1 MNTIKYGAAMLFLT
15 AQSLAITPINGGAIS
30 GGTPV
35 TINISDGDQTDP
47 HVSGDIAA
55 YTDIAGSSIRYFN
68 FATHVDA
75 AIPTTPDVIDIL
87 SDVSGSRIAF
97 SRIEIDRNALM
108 VFDTSTA
115 TLTEIDPHAG
125 TNRYITAIG
134 GNTVA
139 FIDFG
144 SLGVVSPGQGDVYAY
159 DLSTSTLQ
167 AISNDPAAEDNPN
180 VSPDGNVI
188 VWERCPISLTNCDIL
203 QAVRNGGSWTVSV
216 VAGSSD
222 PEGNPDTN
230 GTLVVYDAAHP
241 ASPTGQDIYFV
252 PVAGGATTQLEI
264 PGDQQNPSISGGVI
278 AFESR
283 ATPTSDTDI
292 FLYVIATNTLWQV
305 TNTPGVDETLS
316 DVTVLPNGQVRIVWA
331 ANDGVQGTQNI
342 YATTF
347 SLPASC
353 RQVVLDAS
361 VTMPI
366 SQKYALFVRPPT
378 YVDAV
383 VSPTPPLPF
392 LLPAKLPVVRGNAST
407 GLSEL
412 LVLHGTAL
420 TGCLYQG
427 ADAGSDY
434 NLLLCIPTMTAG
446 SQITGNTIGLRV
458 LSGSSSPTAAVTT
471 EVRVPLQDA
480 SCAH

>member
-1 MNTIKYGAAMLFLT
+1 MNKLKDFVAGLAATAGLV
-15 AQSLAITPINGGAIS
+15 AQSLAITPVNGGAIS

-35 TINISDGDQTDP
+35 TINSSNGDQTDP

-55 YTDIAGSSIRYFN
+55 YTDLAGSTIRYFN

-97 SRIEIDRNALM
+97 SRIEVDRNALM
-108 VFDTSTA
+108 VFDTDTA
-115 TLTEIDPHAG
+115 TLTEILPNPG
-125 TNRYITAIG
+125 TNRIGAAIG

-139 FIDFG
+139 YVDQSVG
-144 SLGVVSPGQGDVYAY
+144 NGDVYAY
-159 DLSTSTLQ
+159 DLSTSAWWT
-167 AISNDPAAEDNPN
+167 IGNDPAAEGNPN

-188 VWERCPISLTNCDIL
+188 VWERCPITLIKCDVM
-203 QAVRNGGSWTVSV
+203 QAARNGGSWTVSV
-216 VAGSSD
+216 VAYSSD
-222 PEGNPDTN
+222 SEGNPDTN
-230 GTLVVYDAAHP
+230 GTLVVYDASYP
-241 ASPTGQDIYFV
+241 GNPTGQDIYFV

-264 PGDQQNPSISGGVI
+264 PGDQQNPSISDGVI

-305 TNTPGVDETLS
+305 TNTPGVDETLN

-331 ANDGVQGTQNI
+331 ANDGAQGEQNI

-366 SQKYALFVRPPT
+366 SKYTLAILVHPPT

-392 LLPAKLPVVRGNAST
+392 LLPTELPVVIGNSST
-407 GLSEL
+407 GLAEL
-412 LVLHGTAL
+412 LILHGTAL

-427 ADAGSDY
+427 GNAGADY
-434 NLLLCIPTMTAG
+434 NLLLCIPSLTAG
-446 SQITGNTIGLRV
+446 SPLTGDKIELR
-458 LSGSSSPTAAVTT
+458 LWSGSSSTKAAVTT

>member
-180 VSPDGNVI
+180 VSPDCKPCEMAGVGPS
-188 VWERCPISLTNCDIL
+188 R
-203 QAVRNGGSWTVSV
+203 SWPV
-216 VAGSSD
+216 VPTRKAIPTPTEPWSFTTRPTPLVPPDKTSTSSR
-222 PEGNPDTN
+222 
-230 GTLVVYDAAHP
+230 
-241 ASPTGQDIYFV
+241 
-252 PVAGGATTQLEI
+252 
-264 PGDQQNPSISGGVI
+264 
-278 AFESR
+278 SR
-283 ATPTSDTDI
+283 AVQPLSWKSPATSRTR
-292 FLYVIATNTLWQV
+292 A
-305 TNTPGVDETLS
+305 S
-316 DVTVLPNGQVRIVWA
+316 A
-331 ANDGVQGTQNI
+331 A
-342 YATTF
+342 A
-347 SLPASC
+347 
-353 RQVVLDAS
+353 
-361 VTMPI
+361 
-366 SQKYALFVRPPT
+366 
-378 YVDAV
+378 
-383 VSPTPPLPF
+383 
-392 LLPAKLPVVRGNAST
+392 
-407 GLSEL
+407 
-412 LVLHGTAL
+412 
-420 TGCLYQG
+420 
-427 ADAGSDY
+427 
-434 NLLLCIPTMTAG
+434 
-446 SQITGNTIGLRV
+446 
-458 LSGSSSPTAAVTT
+458 
-471 EVRVPLQDA
+471 
-480 SCAH
+480 

>member
-1 MNTIKYGAAMLFLT
+1 MIKALKDAAVMACLVT
-15 AQSLAITPINGGAIS
+15 APAMAITPIPGGALS

-55 YTDIAGSSIRYFN
+55 YTDIAGSTIRYFN
-68 FATHVDA
+68 FATHEDA
-75 AIPTTPDVIDIL
+75 AIPKTPDVIDIL
-87 SDVSGSRIAF
+87 SDVSGTRIAF

-108 VFDTSTA
+108 VFDTATA
-115 TLTEIDPHAG
+115 TLTEILPNAA
-125 TNRYITAIG
+125 TNRVSTAIG

-139 FIDFG
+139 YIDLSVG
-144 SLGVVSPGQGDVYAY
+144 NGDVYAY
-159 DLSTSTLQ
+159 DLATSAWWT
-167 AISNDPAAEDNPN
+167 IGNDPAAEDNPN

-188 VWERCPISLTNCDIL
+188 VWERCPISLIKCDVM

-216 VAGSSD
+216 VAYSSD
-222 PEGNPDTN
+222 SEGNPDTN
-230 GTLVVYDAAHP
+230 GTLVVYEASHP
-241 ASPTGQDIYFV
+241 GNPTGQDIYFV

-264 PGDQQNPSISGGVI
+264 PGEQQNPSISGGVI

-305 TNTPGVDETLS
+305 TNTPGVDETLN

-331 ANDGVQGTQNI
+331 ANDGAQGEQNI

-347 SLPASC
+347 SLPPSC

-366 SQKYALFVRPPT
+366 SIKSTLSGRIPT
-378 YVDAV
+378 YRDAV
-383 VSPTPPLPF
+383 VSPNPPLPF
-392 LLPAKLPVVRGNAST
+392 LLPAKLPVVLGNASS

-412 LVLHGTAL
+412 LILHGTAL

-434 NLLLCIPTMTAG
+434 NLLLCIPTITAG
-446 SQITGNTIGLRV
+446 TQITGNTIGLRV

-480 SCAH
+480 SCAN

>member
-15 AQSLAITPINGGAIS
+15 AQSLAITPITGGAIS

-55 YTDIAGSSIRYFN
+55 YTDIAGSTIRYFN

-75 AIPTTPDVIDIL
+75 AIPQPADVIDIL
-87 SDVSGSRIAF
+87 SDVSGNRIAF

-108 VFDTSTA
+108 VFDTTTA
-115 TLTEIDPHAG
+115 TLTEILPNAG
-125 TNRYITAIG
+125 TNRIGTAIG

-139 FIDFG
+139 YIDQSVG
-144 SLGVVSPGQGDVYAY
+144 NGDVYAY
-159 DLSTSTLQ
+159 DLSTSAWWT
-167 AISNDPAAEDNPN
+167 ISNDPAAEDNPN

-188 VWERCPISLTNCDIL
+188 VWERCPTSLTNCDVM

-216 VAGSSD
+216 VANSPD

-230 GTLVVYDAAHP
+230 GTLLVYDASHP
-241 ASPTGQDIYFV
+241 GNPTGQDIYFV

-283 ATPTSDTDI
+283 ATPNSATDI

-305 TNTPGVDETLS
+305 TNTPDVDETLN

-331 ANDGVQGTQNI
+331 ANDGAQGEQNI

-383 VSPTPPLPF
+383 VSPTPALPF
-392 LLPAKLPVVRGNAST
+392 LLPAQLPVVLGNAST
-407 GLSEL
+407 GLAEL
-412 LVLHGTAL
+412 LILHGTAL

-427 ADAGSDY
+427 GNAGADY
-434 NLLLCIPTMTAG
+434 NLLLCIPTVTAA
-446 SQITGNTIGLRV
+446 SPLTGDKIGLRV
-458 LSGSSSPTAAVTT
+458 LSGSTSTKAAVTT

-480 SCAH
+480 SCAN

>member
-1 MNTIKYGAAMLFLT
+1 MNALKYGAAMLFLS

-30 GGTPV
+30 GATPV
-35 TINISDGDQTDP
+35 AVNISDGDQTDP

-55 YTDIAGSSIRYFN
+55 YTDIAGSTIRYFN

-75 AIPTTPDVIDIL
+75 AIPKTSDVIDIL

-115 TLTEIDPHAG
+115 TLTEILPNAG
-125 TNRYITAIG
+125 TNRVGTAIG

-139 FIDFG
+139 YIDLSTG
-144 SLGVVSPGQGDVYAY
+144 NGDVYAY
-159 DLSTSTLQ
+159 DLSTSTSQ
-167 AISNDPAAEDNPN
+167 AISTDPAAEYNPN

-188 VWERCPISLTNCDIL
+188 VWNRCPISLIKCDVM

-216 VAGSSD
+216 VANSSD
-222 PEGNPDTN
+222 SEGNPDTN
-230 GTLVVYDAAHP
+230 GTLVVYDASHP
-241 ASPTGQDIYFV
+241 GNPTGQDIYFV

-264 PGDQQNPSISGGVI
+264 PGDQNDPSISGGVI

-305 TNTPGVDETLS
+305 TNTPGVDETLT
-316 DVTVLPNGQVRIVWA
+316 DVTVLPNGQVHIVWA
-331 ANDGVQGTQNI
+331 ANDGPQGDQNI

-347 SLPASC
+347 SLPTSC

-366 SQKYALFVRPPT
+366 SKYTLALLVHPPT
-378 YVDAV
+378 YKDAV
-383 VSPTPPLPF
+383 VSPTPPLSF
-392 LLPAKLPVVRGNAST
+392 LLPVQLPVVLGNASS
-407 GLSEL
+407 GLAEL
-412 LVLHGTAL
+412 LILHGTAL

-427 ADAGSDY
+427 GNAGADY
-434 NLLLCIPTMTAG
+434 NLLLCIPTVTAG
-446 SQITGNTIGLRV
+446 SPLTGDKIGLRV
-458 LSGSSSPTAAVTT
+458 LSGSTSTKEAVTT

-480 SCAH
+480 SCAN